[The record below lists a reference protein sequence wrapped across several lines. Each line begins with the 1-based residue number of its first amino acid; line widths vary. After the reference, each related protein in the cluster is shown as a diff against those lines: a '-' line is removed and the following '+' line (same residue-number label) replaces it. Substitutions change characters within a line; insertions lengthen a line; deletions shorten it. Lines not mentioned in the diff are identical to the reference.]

1 MLQDIFV
8 ERILQQLYPRERET
22 YQELCFPLRWHP
34 RNYTQSQG
42 FIAEQMAKQ
51 LNIDIESESFE
62 KFYRGVTTHIK
73 RVADQIWETFQE
85 EMTADGFQLENT
97 NQQGQ
102 PRNENQSPY
111 RVTYKWLWEKKF
123 PRMAWELAKEVA
135 EPVKDELEMIPYEIP
150 IPQDNR
156 IITTHI
162 PREETL
168 QKEKDYRLKMNLPHT
183 GYLLLINESANG
195 DKFLISPS
203 KAYAEIPSC
212 RLSQP
217 LFFPPDNDT
226 HRAPLAFGTEKELF
240 LAIVTDKEIK
250 LSWINEDYCNEDVE
264 LDEQRLFK
272 IFQEVGKLS
281 DCQIFQRSFGV
292 V

>member
-1 MLQDIFV
+1 MLQDKFLEQIK
-8 ERILQQLYPRERET
+8 QQLYPRRRET

-34 RNYTQSQG
+34 QNVTQSQG
-42 FIAEQMAKQ
+42 FIEEQMRKQ
-51 LNIDIESESFE
+51 LNVNIQGISQIIS
-62 KFYRGVTTHIK
+62 
-73 RVADQIWETFQE
+73 RVAYQIWEIFQE

-240 LAIVTDKEIK
+240 LAIVTKEEIK
-250 LSWINEDYCNEDVE
+250 LSWINEDYRNEDVD
-264 LDEQRLFK
+264 LNEQHLFE

-281 DCQIFQRSFGV
+281 DFQVFQRSFGV

>member
-1 MLQDIFV
+1 MLQDKFLEQIK
-8 ERILQQLYPRERET
+8 QQLYPRRRET

-34 RNYTQSQG
+34 QNVTQSQG
-42 FIAEQMAKQ
+42 FIEEQMRKQ
-51 LNIDIESESFE
+51 LNVNIQGISQIIS
-62 KFYRGVTTHIK
+62 
-73 RVADQIWETFQE
+73 RVAYQIWEIFQE

-123 PRMAWELAKEVA
+123 PRMAWDLAKEVA

-156 IITTHI
+156 IITRHI

-203 KAYAEIPSC
+203 KAFSQIPSC

-226 HRAPLAFGTEKELF
+226 HRAPLAFGTQKELF
-240 LAIVTDKEIK
+240 LAIVTKEEIK
-250 LSWINEDYCNEDVE
+250 LSWINEDYRNEDVD
-264 LDEQRLFK
+264 LNEQHLFE

-281 DCQIFQRSFGV
+281 DFQVFQRSFGV

>member
-1 MLQDIFV
+1 MLQDKFLEQIK
-8 ERILQQLYPRERET
+8 QQLYPRRRET

-34 RNYTQSQG
+34 QNFTQSQG
-42 FIAEQMAKQ
+42 FIEEEMRKQ
-51 LNIDIESESFE
+51 LNRNIEGISQIIS
-62 KFYRGVTTHIK
+62 
-73 RVADQIWETFQE
+73 RVAYQIWEIFQE
-85 EMTADGFQLENT
+85 EMTADGFKLERT

-102 PRNENQSPY
+102 PRNEDQSPY

-123 PRMAWELAKEVA
+123 PRMAWDLAKEVA

-168 QKEKDYRLKMNLPHT
+168 QKEKDYRLKLNLPHT
-183 GYLLLINESANG
+183 GYLLLINESANNN
-195 DKFLISPS
+195 KYLISPS
-203 KAYAEIPSC
+203 KAFAEIPSC

-217 LFFPPDNDT
+217 LFFPPDNDR

-240 LAIVTDKEIK
+240 LAIVTDREIK
-250 LSWINEDYCNEDVE
+250 LSWINEDYLNEDVE
-264 LDEQRLFK
+264 LDKQRLFE

-281 DCQIFQRSFGV
+281 DCQVFQRSFGV

>member
-1 MLQDIFV
+1 MLQDKFLEQIK
-8 ERILQQLYPRERET
+8 QQLYPRRRET

-34 RNYTQSQG
+34 QNVTQSQG
-42 FIAEQMAKQ
+42 FIEEQMRKQ
-51 LNIDIESESFE
+51 LNVNIQGISQIIS
-62 KFYRGVTTHIK
+62 
-73 RVADQIWETFQE
+73 RVAYQIWEIFQE
-85 EMTADGFQLENT
+85 EMTADDFKLEIT

-123 PRMAWELAKEVA
+123 PRMAWDLAKEVA

-156 IITTHI
+156 IITRHI

-203 KAYAEIPSC
+203 KAFSQIPSC

-250 LSWINEDYCNEDVE
+250 LSWINEDYRNEDVD
-264 LDEQRLFK
+264 LYEQHLFK

>member
-1 MLQDIFV
+1 MLQDVFL
-8 ERILQQLYPRERET
+8 ERISQQLYPKEKET
-22 YQELCFPLRWHP
+22 QEQQCFPLRWHP
-34 RNYTQSQG
+34 QNFTQTHVFIKKELFSKFNNEIRNIARVVG
-42 FIAEQMAKQ
+42 F
-51 LNIDIESESFE
+51 
-62 KFYRGVTTHIK
+62 
-73 RVADQIWETFQE
+73 VADQIWETFE
-85 EMTADGFQLENT
+85 KEMTADGDEFIIEKIG
-97 NQQGQ
+97 QQGQ
-102 PRNENQSPY
+102 PKDGSPRNWI
-111 RVTYKWLWEKKF
+111 VTYKWLWEKKF

-156 IITTHI
+156 IITRHI

-203 KAYAEIPSC
+203 KAFAEIPSC

-217 LFFPPDNDT
+217 LFFPPDNDK
-226 HRAPLAFGTEKELF
+226 HRAPLAFGTKKELF

-250 LSWINEDYCNEDVE
+250 LSWINEDYRNEDVD
-264 LDEQRLFK
+264 LNEQHLFE

-281 DCQIFQRSFGV
+281 DFQVFQRSFGV

>member
-1 MLQDIFV
+1 MLQDKFLEQIK
-8 ERILQQLYPRERET
+8 QQLYPRRRET

-34 RNYTQSQG
+34 QNVTQSQG
-42 FIAEQMAKQ
+42 FIEEQMRKQ
-51 LNIDIESESFE
+51 LNVNIQGISQIIS
-62 KFYRGVTTHIK
+62 
-73 RVADQIWETFQE
+73 RVAYQIWEIFQE

-156 IITTHI
+156 IITRHI

-203 KAYAEIPSC
+203 KAFSQIPSC

-250 LSWINEDYCNEDVE
+250 LSWINEDYRNEDVD
-264 LDEQRLFK
+264 LYEQHLFK

>member
-1 MLQDIFV
+1 MLQDKFLEQIK
-8 ERILQQLYPRERET
+8 QQLYPRRRET

-34 RNYTQSQG
+34 QNVTQSQG
-42 FIAEQMAKQ
+42 FIEEQMRKQ
-51 LNIDIESESFE
+51 LNVNIQGISQIIS
-62 KFYRGVTTHIK
+62 
-73 RVADQIWETFQE
+73 RVAYQIWEIFQE

-123 PRMAWELAKEVA
+123 PRMAWDLAKEVA

-156 IITTHI
+156 IITRHI

-203 KAYAEIPSC
+203 KAFSQIPSC

-250 LSWINEDYCNEDVE
+250 LSWINEDYRNEDVD
-264 LDEQRLFK
+264 LYEQHLFK

>member
-1 MLQDIFV
+1 MLQDKFLEQIK
-8 ERILQQLYPRERET
+8 QQLYPRRRET

-34 RNYTQSQG
+34 QNVTQSQG
-42 FIAEQMAKQ
+42 FIEEQMRKQ
-51 LNIDIESESFE
+51 LNVNIQGISQIIS
-62 KFYRGVTTHIK
+62 
-73 RVADQIWETFQE
+73 RVAYQIWEIFQE

-123 PRMAWELAKEVA
+123 PRMAWDLAKEVA

-250 LSWINEDYCNEDVE
+250 LSWINEDYCNEDVD
-264 LDEQRLFK
+264 LDEQGLFE

-281 DCQIFQRSFGV
+281 NCQVFQRTFRVS
-292 V
+292 

>member
-1 MLQDIFV
+1 MLQDKFLEQIK
-8 ERILQQLYPRERET
+8 QQLYPRRRET

-34 RNYTQSQG
+34 QNVTQSQG
-42 FIAEQMAKQ
+42 FIEEQMRKQ
-51 LNIDIESESFE
+51 LNVNIQGISQIIS
-62 KFYRGVTTHIK
+62 
-73 RVADQIWETFQE
+73 RVAYQIWEIFQE

-156 IITTHI
+156 IITRHI

-203 KAYAEIPSC
+203 KAFSQIPSC

-250 LSWINEDYCNEDVE
+250 LSWINEDYRNEDVD
-264 LDEQRLFK
+264 LYEQHLFE

>member
-1 MLQDIFV
+1 MLQDKFLEQIK
-8 ERILQQLYPRERET
+8 QQLYPRRRET

-34 RNYTQSQG
+34 QNVTQSQG
-42 FIAEQMAKQ
+42 FIEEQMRKQ
-51 LNIDIESESFE
+51 LNVNIQGISQIIS
-62 KFYRGVTTHIK
+62 
-73 RVADQIWETFQE
+73 RVAYQIWEIFQE

-123 PRMAWELAKEVA
+123 PRMAWDLAKEVA
-135 EPVKDELEMIPYEIP
+135 EPVEDELEMIPYEIP
-150 IPQDNR
+150 IPQVNR
-156 IITTHI
+156 IITRHI

-183 GYLLLINESANG
+183 GYLLLINESADGN
-195 DKFLISPS
+195 KCLISPS
-203 KAYAEIPSC
+203 KAFSQIPSC

-250 LSWINEDYCNEDVE
+250 LSWINEDYRNEDVD
-264 LDEQRLFK
+264 LYEQHLFK

>member
-1 MLQDIFV
+1 MLQDKFLEQIK
-8 ERILQQLYPRERET
+8 QQLYPRRRET

-34 RNYTQSQG
+34 QNVTQSQG
-42 FIAEQMAKQ
+42 FIEEQMRKQ
-51 LNIDIESESFE
+51 LNGNIEGISQIIS
-62 KFYRGVTTHIK
+62 
-73 RVADQIWETFQE
+73 RVAYQIWEIFQE

-156 IITTHI
+156 IITRHI

-203 KAYAEIPSC
+203 KAFSQIPSC

-217 LFFPPDNDT
+217 LFFPPDNDR
-226 HRAPLAFGTEKELF
+226 HRAPLAFETEKELF
-240 LAIVTDKEIK
+240 LAIVTKEEIK
-250 LSWINEDYCNEDVE
+250 LSWINEDYRNEDVD
-264 LDEQRLFK
+264 LYEQHLFK

>member
-1 MLQDIFV
+1 MLQDKFLEQIK
-8 ERILQQLYPRERET
+8 QQLYPRRRET

-34 RNYTQSQG
+34 QNVTQSQG
-42 FIAEQMAKQ
+42 FIEEQMRKQ
-51 LNIDIESESFE
+51 LNVNIQGISQIIS
-62 KFYRGVTTHIK
+62 
-73 RVADQIWETFQE
+73 RVAYQIWEIFQE

-123 PRMAWELAKEVA
+123 PRMAWDLAKEVA
-135 EPVKDELEMIPYEIP
+135 EPVEDELEMIPYEIP

-156 IITTHI
+156 IITRHI

-183 GYLLLINESANG
+183 GYLLLINESADGN
-195 DKFLISPS
+195 KCLISPS
-203 KAYAEIPSC
+203 KAFSQIPSC

-250 LSWINEDYCNEDVE
+250 LSWINEDYRNEDVD
-264 LDEQRLFK
+264 LYEQHLFK